1 MAAAGRDGHE
11 GFQAVAVH
19 GSTVNNPSAREGER
33 GGAGDRG
40 GGTVDVWGG
49 GERRQGAGHRNV
61 RCEHGDG
68 GGGFHGVAAL
78 EQGWLQAGASPG
90 QVEAALAGATNVC
103 VLYNSNDV
111 LTHMIASEEAAEVL
125 AALSQQ

>member
-1 MAAAGRDGHE
+1 
-11 GFQAVAVH
+11 
-19 GSTVNNPSAREGER
+19 
-33 GGAGDRG
+33 
-40 GGTVDVWGG
+40 
-49 GERRQGAGHRNV
+49 
-61 RCEHGDG
+61 
-68 GGGFHGVAAL
+68 VAAL